1 MECKKCVS
9 TTIVKNGRTATGQQQ
24 YHCRACGVYTVTDD
38 RARERA
44 ITMELV
50 EKLHRERVSQR
61 GIARVTGVSRPTIIR
76 WLRKKVLRPIGATI
90 LPTATRPEIEIDEQW
105 SYVGS
110 KGQIVWHWGAVE
122 RSTRR
127 VVGWAGGDR
136 SAEACRVLWGFR
148 V

>member
-1 MECKKCVS
+1 VRVLQREGMLWNTPLRVS
-9 TTIVKNGRTATGQQQ
+9 QQAVEQRLNALPASLFHAVLQDILPRMQQRWHERERPLPPELAWAQQQ

-61 GIARVTGVSRPTIIR
+61 GIARVTGISRPTIVR

-90 LPTATRPEIEIDEQW
+90 LPTATRPEIEIDEQ
-105 SYVGS
+105 
-110 KGQIVWHWGAVE
+110 
-122 RSTRR
+122 
-127 VVGWAGGDR
+127 
-136 SAEACRVLWGFR
+136 
-148 V
+148 